1 MLIYSSAELACMITI
16 GDEEGRVAVDAIPD
30 E

>member
-1 MLIYSSAELACMITI
+1 MPIYNSAALACMITI
-16 GDEEGRVAVDAIPD
+16 GDEEGRVGVDAIPD